1 MLKKVMSESQRID
14 KWLYFMRFAKTRT
27 TAQELIEGGHVA
39 VNGEKVLKC
48 SRDIKIGDELEI
60 LRGTMRF
67 FVRVTGFVEKRVGA
81 PIAQTL
87 YEQTKEPEN
96 LAPPPK
102 RAFEYRAAGSG
113 RPTKRDRRAL
123 NRLKGKF

>member
-1 MLKKVMSESQRID
+1 MADCQRID
-14 KWLYFMRFAKTRT
+14 KWLYFTRFAKTRT

-81 PIAQTL
+81 PVAQTL

-102 RAFEYRAAGSG
+102 KAFEYRAAGSG

>member
-1 MLKKVMSESQRID
+1 MIDSQRID
-14 KWLYFMRFAKTRT
+14 KWLYFTRFAKTRV
-27 TAQELIEGGHVA
+27 TAQEMIVGGHVA
-39 VNGEKVLKC
+39 VNDEKVLKC

-81 PIAQTL
+81 PIARTL
-87 YEQTKEPEN
+87 YEQTKETEN
-96 LAPPPK
+96 IAPQPK
-102 RAFEYRAAGSG
+102 KAFEYREAGSG